1 MRHSSAM
8 DLPGTI
14 RRARADDCD
23 AIARIYNEGMA
34 ERSSTFETEPRS
46 AAEIEG
52 WLASPLHPVLVA
64 ERGGAIVGWARV
76 AAYSTRACYA
86 GVVEGSVYVS
96 AQERGRGLGSAL
108 VAALRDEAERA
119 GFHKLVGRLFADNEP
134 SRRLV
139 ARHGFREVGT
149 HLRHGRL
156 DGSWRDV
163 VVVELLIGAAR
174 SGR

>member
-1 MRHSSAM
+1 M
-8 DLPGTI
+8 DPPVEVRG
-14 RRARADDCD
+14 ARVDDCD
-23 AIARIYNEGMA
+23 AIARIYNEGIA
-34 ERSSTFETEPRS
+34 ERSSTFETELRS
-46 AAEIEG
+46 AAEIEA
-52 WLASPLHPVLVA
+52 WLGLPSHPLLVA
-64 ERGGAIVGWARV
+64 ERGGAVVGWAR
-76 AAYSTRACYA
+76 ASPYSTRACYA

-108 VAALRDEAERA
+108 VVALRDEAERA
-119 GFHKLVGRLFADNEP
+119 GFHKIVGRLFADNEP
-134 SRRLV
+134 SRRLI

-163 VVVELLIGAAR
+163 VVVELLIGSAR

>member
-1 MRHSSAM
+1 MEQ
-8 DLPGTI
+8 PGTI
-14 RRARADDCD
+14 RRARVDDCD
-23 AIARIYNEGMA
+23 AIARIYNDGIA
-34 ERSSTFETEPRS
+34 ERTSTFETAPRS
-46 AAEIEG
+46 GADIQG
-52 WLASPLHPVLVA
+52 WLASPSHPVLVA
-64 ERGGAIVGWARV
+64 ERGRTVVGWAR
-76 AAYSTRACYA
+76 AAPYSTRACYA

-96 AQERGRGLGSAL
+96 ARERGRGLGSAL
-108 VAALRDEAERA
+108 VVALRDEAELA
-119 GFHKLVGRLFADNEP
+119 GFHKIVGRLFADNEP

-149 HLRHGRL
+149 HVRHGQL

>member
-1 MRHSSAM
+1 MEQR
-8 DLPGTI
+8 GTV
-14 RRARADDCD
+14 RLARVDDCD
-23 AIARIYNEGMA
+23 AIARIYNDGIA
-34 ERSSTFETEPRS
+34 ERSSTFETALRS
-46 AAEIEG
+46 AADIEG
-52 WLASPLHPVLVA
+52 WLASPSHPVLVA
-64 ERGGAIVGWARV
+64 ERGGAVVGWARL
-76 AAYSTRACYA
+76 APYSARACYA
-86 GVVEGSVYVS
+86 GVVEGSVYVE
-96 AQERGRGLGSAL
+96 ARERGRGLGSAL
-108 VAALRDEAERA
+108 VIALHDEGERA
-119 GFHKLVGRLFADNEP
+119 GFHKIVGRLFADNDP

>member
-1 MRHSSAM
+1 
-8 DLPGTI
+8 
-14 RRARADDCD
+14 
-23 AIARIYNEGMA
+23 
-34 ERSSTFETEPRS
+34 
-46 AAEIEG
+46 
-52 WLASPLHPVLVA
+52 
-64 ERGGAIVGWARV
+64 GGAVVGWAR
-76 AAYSTRACYA
+76 ASPYSTRACYA

-108 VAALRDEAERA
+108 VVALRDEAERS

-134 SRRLV
+134 SRRLI

-149 HLRHGRL
+149 HVRHGRL

-163 VVVELLIGAAR
+163 LVVELLIGSAR